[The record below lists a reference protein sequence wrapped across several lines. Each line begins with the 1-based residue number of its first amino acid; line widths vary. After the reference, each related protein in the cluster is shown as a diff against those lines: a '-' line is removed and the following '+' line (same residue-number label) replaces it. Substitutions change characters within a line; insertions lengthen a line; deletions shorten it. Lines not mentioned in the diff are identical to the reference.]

1 MVKRHIDSLGV
12 DVSLL
17 GFGCMR
23 FPVIN
28 NEYSKIDYPLAQK
41 MIDRAFEMGVNY
53 FDTAWPYHEKMSEVF
68 VGEALAKYPRDRYFL
83 ASKMPT
89 WEVFKSPREDMEK
102 IFSEQLEKC
111 RVDYFDFYL
120 VHSLDKEHLKNCR
133 DYQMY
138 EFLKKKKD
146 EGKIRRLG
154 FSFHDNPEL
163 LEEIVQSYAWDFAQI
178 QLNYLDWE
186 VLNAKR
192 LYEYLTEKHIP
203 VIVMEPVRGGSLA
216 ALSDKAAGLFKK
228 ADPQASISSW
238 AIRFAASLP
247 NVMTVLSGM
256 STLEQVEDNVRT
268 LSDFKPLNEGEYQI
282 INEAVAVYKASGTI
296 PCTGCRYCT
305 DCPQGV
311 AIPRIFSHYN
321 LYQIDKNKGAFANN
335 YRSLLEREK
344 AHNCVGCGLC
354 MTHCPQQIKIPDF
367 LKEIAAFA
375 EAG

>member
-1 MVKRHIDSLGV
+1 MVKRHIDSLGA

-23 FPVIN
+23 FPLIQN
-28 NEYSKIDYPLAQK
+28 DPGKIDYPRAQK
-41 MIDRAFEMGVNY
+41 MIDRALEGGVNY
-53 FDTAWPYHEKMSEVF
+53 FDTAWPYHEKHSEVF
-68 VGEALAKYPRDRYFL
+68 VGEALSKYPRDRYFL

-89 WEVFKSPREDMEK
+89 WETFASPRENMET
-102 IFSEQLEKC
+102 IFSEQLRKC

-120 VHSLDKEHLKNCR
+120 VHSLNTEHLKKCR

-146 EGKIRRLG
+146 EGRIRRLG
-154 FSFHDNPEL
+154 FSFHANSEV
-163 LEEIVQSYAWDFAQI
+163 LEEVVTSYDWDFAQI

-186 VLNAKR
+186 VLNAKG
-192 LYEYLTEKHIP
+192 LYEYLTRKHIP
-203 VIVMEPVRGGSLA
+203 VIVMEPVRGGALA
-216 ALSDKAAGLFKK
+216 TLNETAAGLLKK

-256 STLEQVEDNVRT
+256 STLEQVEDNLKT
-268 LSDFKPLNEGEYQI
+268 LSAFKPLDEGEYNVIHQAI
-282 INEAVAVYKASGTI
+282 AAYRASGTI

-321 LYQIDKNKGAFANN
+321 IYQIDKNRGGFNTN
-335 YRSLLEREK
+335 YGSLLAHEK

-354 MTHCPQQIKIPDF
+354 MTHCPQEIKIPDS

-375 EAG
+375 AAV

>member
-1 MVKRHIDSLGV
+1 MVKRHVDSLGV

-23 FPVIN
+23 LPLIDN
-28 NEYSKIDYPLAQK
+28 DSSKIDYPRAQEL
-41 MIDRAFEMGVNY
+41 IDRAFEGGVNY

-68 VGEALAKYPRDRYFL
+68 VGEALSKYPRDRYFL

-89 WEVFKSPREDMEK
+89 WEIFNSPREDMEK
-102 IFSEQLEKC
+102 LFSEQLRKC

-120 VHSLDKEHLKNCR
+120 VHALDAGHLENCR
-133 DYQMY
+133 KYRMY

-154 FSFHDNPEL
+154 FSFHDNVEV
-163 LEEIVQSYAWDFAQI
+163 LEEVVKSYAWDFAQI

-186 VLNAKR
+186 VLNAKG
-192 LYEYLTEKHIP
+192 LYEYLSEKHIP
-203 VIVMEPVRGGSLA
+203 VIVMEPVRGGALA
-216 ALSDKAAGLFKK
+216 TLNEKAAGLLKK
-228 ADPQASISSW
+228 AAPQSSISSW

-256 STLEQVEDNVRT
+256 STLEQVEDNIHT
-268 LSDFKPLNEGEYQI
+268 LSDFTPLSEGEYQVI
-282 INEAVAVYKASGTI
+282 SEAVTAYKASGTV
-296 PCTGCRYCT
+296 PCTGCRYCI

-321 LYQIDKNKGAFANN
+321 LYQIDKNKEAFANN

-344 AHNCVGCGLC
+344 AHNCVACGLC
-354 MTHCPQQIKIPDF
+354 TTHCPQQISIPDT

-375 EAG
+375 AAV

>member
-23 FPVIN
+23 LPLIDN
-28 NEYSKIDYPLAQK
+28 DYSKIDYPLAKK

-68 VGEALAKYPRDRYFL
+68 VGEALSKYPRDSYFL

-89 WEVFKSPREDMEK
+89 WETFKSPQEDMEK
-102 IFSEQLEKC
+102 LFSEQLKKC

-120 VHSLDKEHLKNCR
+120 IHSLDAEHLKNCR
-133 DYQMY
+133 NYQMY

-154 FSFHDNPEL
+154 FSFHDNGEL
-163 LEEIVQSYAWDFAQI
+163 LEEIVNSYAWDFAQI

-186 VLNAKR
+186 VLDAKR

-203 VIVMEPVRGGSLA
+203 VVVMEPVRGGALA
-216 ALSDKAAGLFKK
+216 TLSDKAAGLLKK

-256 STLEQVEDNVRT
+256 STLEQVEDNIHT
-268 LSDFKPLNEGEYQI
+268 LSDFKPLSEGEYRI
-282 INEAVAVYKASGTI
+282 INEAVTAYKASGTI

-321 LYQIDKNKGAFANN
+321 LYQIDKNKGAFTNN
-335 YRSLLEREK
+335 YRSLLEQEK
-344 AHNCVGCGLC
+344 AHNCVSCGLC

-367 LKEIAAFA
+367 LKEIAGFA
-375 EAG
+375 AAG